1 MNTFIVNVSI
11 IVCNMILYKKK
22 RNKLVILIWLR
33 IALSVI
39 AQNYFFVFSCFHRE
53 KLKDEENN
61 LIDKLIN
68 KTVEIVIEKESKI

>member
-1 MNTFIVNVSI
+1 MGRI
-11 IVCNMILYKKK
+11 INLLTV
-22 RNKLVILIWLR
+22 
-33 IALSVI
+33 
-39 AQNYFFVFSCFHRE
+39 FHRE

>member
-1 MNTFIVNVSI
+1 MQ
-11 IVCNMILYKKK
+11 L
-22 RNKLVILIWLR
+22 L
-33 IALSVI
+33 
-39 AQNYFFVFSCFHRE
+39 FVLTVFHRE